1 MSKKSPKKKIVIEKG
16 SDKTTKRN
24 ITPTV
29 SRTSSKTGTAV
40 LEKNN
45 LIFGKQ
51 NYILMGVGAALVGLG
66 MLLMTGGNM
75 PSPDVWDE
83 DIIYGFRR
91 TVLAPFTILAGLV
104 VEIFAI
110 FKD

>member
-1 MSKKSPKKKIVIEKG
+1 MSKKSPKKKIVIEKKNE
-16 SDKTTKRN
+16 KTIKKS

-29 SRTSSKTGTAV
+29 SRASRSKDAV
-40 LEKNN
+40 LEKDN

-51 NYILMGVGAALVGLG
+51 NYILMGVGAALVALG

-91 TVLAPFTILAGLV
+91 TVLAPFTILAGLI